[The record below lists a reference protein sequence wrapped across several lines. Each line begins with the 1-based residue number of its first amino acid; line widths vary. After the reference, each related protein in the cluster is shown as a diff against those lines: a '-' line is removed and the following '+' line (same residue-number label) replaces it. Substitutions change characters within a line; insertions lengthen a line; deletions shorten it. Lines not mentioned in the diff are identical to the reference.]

1 MSFRVFTLTAGLCAA
16 LAVPVQAQSVQLG
29 GVVTGNDVQRVQELA
44 QAYGPVERRQDE
56 DGTWLRAEFDGLVYT
71 ISFLNCNEQLVNCT
85 SVQFRAWWESDNRI
99 TLEQVNQWNRDR
111 RFSAAYLDSNN
122 NATIEWDV
130 TLAGGVTAV
139 NFDDALQ
146 WWHTVLRQFREEV
159 IDPTFG
165 GASAGGGGGSAPS
178 ATK

>member
-1 MSFRVFTLTAGLCAA
+1 MTAFRVSIVAAGIAA
-16 LAVPVQAQSVQLG
+16 CLAFPAIAQSAQLG
-29 GVVTGNDVQRVQELA
+29 GVVTGNDVQRIQDLA
-44 QAYGPVERRQDE
+44 QAYGPVERRQDN
-56 DGTWLRAEFDGLVYT
+56 DGTWLRAEFDGLIHT
-71 ISFLNCNEQLVNCT
+71 ISFLNCNDQRVNCT
-85 SVQFRAWWESDNRI
+85 SVQFRAWWESEGRV

-146 WWHTVLRQFREEV
+146 WWHTVLRQFRDEV
-159 IDPTFG
+159 VEANQPA
-165 GASAGGGGGSAPS
+165 GASGAAPALS
-178 ATK
+178 K